1 MKDLAAAPFGAEI
14 ERLERIA
21 NDLALP
27 GRQSAVR
34 AELYHAIARRLRRL
48 DARAPSKVQARR
60 PRQSAA

>member
-1 MKDLAAAPFGAEI
+1 MPVGVSPFMAEI

-27 GRQSAVR
+27 GRTAAVR

-48 DARAPSKVQARR
+48 DAHAPARLQGQR
-60 PRQSAA
+60 RRQSAA